1 MYSYLYLPSIKL
13 RHYGCLIKAAVM
25 ACVVFIG
32 GPSGTGKSTV
42 SQELVSQ
49 LSKTVKCC
57 LIEGDEWHSLANIE
71 KMSNNIP
78 LTDEDRWPWLKK
90 LAQLAS
96 LNAKDYEVVVIAC
109 SMLKKSY
116 RDLLKSELANDK
128 NITKLSLFLLCNTY
142 ENVLRQMKQRKNHF
156 FKESMLRSQYDTF
169 EKPDESVE
177 SGVYILHCDHKTQR
191 ELADEIRGKL

>member
-1 MYSYLYLPSIKL
+1 
-13 RHYGCLIKAAVM
+13 M

-42 SQELVSQ
+42 SQALVSQ
-49 LSKTVKCC
+49 LSKTQKCC
-57 LIEGDEWHSLANIE
+57 LIEGDEWHSLSNIQ

-90 LAQLAS
+90 LTELAS
-96 LNAKDYEVVVIAC
+96 SNAKEYQVVVIAC

-116 RDLLKSELANDK
+116 RDFLKAELANDE
-128 NITKLSLFLLCNTY
+128 NISQLLLFLLCNTY

-169 EKPDESVE
+169 ENPDESVE
-177 SGVYILHCDHKTQR
+177 SGVYILHCNHKTQS
-191 ELADEIRGKL
+191 ELADEIREKL